1 MWRCNTSNAG
11 LVAEQEVGL
20 GIPGAGFVKQ
30 AALSV
35 VGKSDA
41 QVRAKNNVDSI
52 VKDAIEEVLKNSIAK
67 DEHQIE
73 GKIEITSTPAEIQNI
88 ILSVLG
94 TEAISFVAQLKG
106 TRVEPKKITIAL
118 GQLIGAAADKLLSSI
133 EEKTKHEKEAL
144 VKLKGLLTKIDK
156 NSLAGMGLSSNVVRL
171 LG

>member
-1 MWRCNTSNAG
+1 MWRCTTSNAD
-11 LVAEQEVGL
+11 LVAEQEVGI
-20 GIPGAGFVKQ
+20 GIPGAGFLKQ
-30 AALSV
+30 AALSA

-73 GKIEITSTPAEIQNI
+73 EHIEITSTPEEIQRI
-88 ILSVLG
+88 ILGVLDTDAILFLG
-94 TEAISFVAQLKG
+94 RLEGAKVDARKRTES
-106 TRVEPKKITIAL
+106 L
-118 GQLIGAAADKLLSSI
+118 GRLIGAAADKLLSSI
-133 EEKTKHEKEAL
+133 EEKTKREKEAL

-156 NSLAGMGLSSNVVRL
+156 NSLAGMGLSPNVIRL

>member
-1 MWRCNTSNAG
+1 MWRCTTSNSD
-11 LVAEQEVGL
+11 LVAEKEVGI
-20 GIPGAGFVKQ
+20 GIPGAGFLKQ
-30 AALSV
+30 AALSA
-35 VGKSDA
+35 VGRSDA
-41 QVRAKNNVDSI
+41 QVRAKNNVDNL
-52 VKDAIEEVLKNSIAK
+52 VKDAIAEVIKNSIAK

-73 GKIEITSTPAEIQNI
+73 GQIEITSTPEEIQHI

-106 TRVEPKKITIAL
+106 ARVEPKKITIAL

-156 NSLAGMGLSSNVVRL
+156 NSLESMGLSPNVVRL